1 MWVVMKLVLW
11 TEVELES
18 TNTPLEARIA
28 PPGDGDGEIGYLPVY
43 EVYEAA
49 LAYAKGDATIVRQ
62 IGEIRKDENATS

>member
-1 MWVVMKLVLW
+1 MKLVLW

-28 PPGDGDGEIGYLPVY
+28 PSGDGEIGYLPVY

-49 LAYAKGDATIVRQ
+49 LAYAKGDAAIVRQ
-62 IGEIRKDENATS
+62 IGEIRKE